1 MTDDELLK
9 AFKAGLLDPHSFT
22 HETHLHVG
30 WIYVCRY
37 PLAEAVAKFKD
48 RLQSWTSTTGADGK
62 YHETITWF
70 FMLIISERQS
80 RCAAATFVAFL
91 NLNVDLISKADP
103 ILMRYYS
110 REVLASDHA
119 RKHYVLPDKL
129 MDTEVA

>member
-9 AFKAGLLDPHSFT
+9 AFEAGLLDPQGFT

-48 RLQSWTSTTGADGK
+48 MLQSWTKAIGADGK

-80 RCAAATFVAFL
+80 RAGTETFAAFL
-91 NLNVDLISKADP
+91 SQNADLVNKTDP

-110 REVLASDHA
+110 RAVLASGHA
-119 RKHYVLPDKL
+119 RKHYVMPDRIL
-129 MDTEVA
+129 ATEVA